1 MIYRVWART
10 RLRDQRQAGIKDR
23 EYEHGGVQGKSALD
37 AAWEAALRAEAQ
49 GAEEGGG
56 AAALLMD
63 ISKCYERVDLD
74 TLADAAAA
82 EGWDPS
88 VVARSIS
95 RD

>member
-1 MIYRVWART
+1 MIYRIWART
-10 RLRDQRQAGIKDR
+10 RLRDQRQAGMKDR
-23 EYEHGGVQGKSALD
+23 VYEHGGVQGKSALD

-74 TLADAAAA
+74 TLADAAVV
-82 EGWDPS
+82 EGWDPA
-88 VVARSIS
+88 VVAMAIGQ
-95 RD
+95 